1 MANATTFLLC
11 CQGKDWLFP
20 GSQKEGAWIWENP
33 GEKRRKTIC
42 GVSLSPQLD
51 GFERST
57 VMTSCR
63 APTVIGQR
71 RWKCYKRCHSQSNK
85 NTFTIV
91 IKNALNFELVLR
103 SFSLAIFHTDLLKFT
118 WNLSGGRI
126 FRFFTDL
133 SGLTL
138 GRFFLKVRV
147 KLSTSDESVTDLMYL
162 CFIYNTRCGNA
173 IA

>member
-1 MANATTFLLC
+1 MLSRQALIVPRVTERGRLNL
-11 CQGKDWLFP
+11 GES
-20 GSQKEGAWIWENP
+20 GRKEAENNL
-33 GEKRRKTIC
+33 RR
-42 GVSLSPQLD
+42 LD

-85 NTFTIV
+85 NTFTKV

-103 SFSLAIFHTDLLKFT
+103 SFSLVIFFSHGPFEVYVKPIR
-118 WNLSGGRI
+118 GRI

-138 GRFFLKVRV
+138 GRFF
-147 KLSTSDESVTDLMYL
+147 
-162 CFIYNTRCGNA
+162 
-173 IA
+173 

>member
-57 VMTSCR
+57 VMTSWR

-103 SFSLAIFHTDLLKFT
+103 SFSLAIFFPHGPFEVYVKPIRGSYFPFLHWFIKTHA
-118 WNLSGGRI
+118 WEI
-126 FRFFTDL
+126 FFKGKSETVDVGWECNGFNVL
-133 SGLTL
+133 VLH
-138 GRFFLKVRV
+138 
-147 KLSTSDESVTDLMYL
+147 
-162 CFIYNTRCGNA
+162 I
-173 IA
+173 